1 MRASVRD
8 SRSPP
13 RRAGRS
19 LTRAALVL
27 LGGLALAGCTGTDGP
42 IFSSFANRT
51 TNTDLPTTVD
61 YYPDHEVHHVA
72 KTHFQQE
79 NYGHAARYFERAVE
93 VNPGNA
99 EAWLGLAASYD
110 RIRRFDLADRA
121 YRKAGEFIGHRAEYF
136 NNVGYSYLLRGDV
149 VKARD
154 ALLEAYRLDPDN
166 LAVRNNLALLRES
179 VRRAN
184 RD

>member
-1 MRASVRD
+1 
-8 SRSPP
+8 
-13 RRAGRS
+13 
-19 LTRAALVL
+19 VL
-27 LGGLALAGCTGTDGP
+27 LGGLALSGCTGTDGP

>member
-1 MRASVRD
+1 VRGD
-8 SRSPP
+8 
-13 RRAGRS
+13 
-19 LTRAALVL
+19 L
-27 LGGLALAGCTGTDGP
+27 LGRARGSGSRTRRVAANHLSRALPVAVDVEVAGVGRPGIGGL
-42 IFSSFANRT
+42 
-51 TNTDLPTTVD
+51 
-61 YYPDHEVHHVA
+61 